1 MDKTK
6 QESDY
11 FYIWKALACTLV
23 VFIHCP
29 FPGAARWI
37 LTAAARIGVP
47 FFFSVSGWYLFR
59 TDDSEQQVE
68 QLKGKIKKTAH
79 MLLRVG
85 AAYTLF
91 AVIVELSVGTFI
103 PEWLS
108 EKFSI
113 SEILKLLVYNSNSL
127 VDSYAWHLWWLFAML
142 NCYVVLYCWKKLC
155 KDFNLEKYGNKIG
168 IVLLAVM
175 LILQAVV
182 PQKLAWYRN
191 WLFEGM
197 PIYSDWNICP
207 KE

>member
-68 QLKGKIKKTAH
+68 QLKGKIKKTA
-79 MLLRVG
+79 MLPRG
-85 AAYTLF
+85 
-91 AVIVELSVGTFI
+91 ELKRI
-103 PEWLS
+103 R
-108 EKFSI
+108 
-113 SEILKLLVYNSNSL
+113 
-127 VDSYAWHLWWLFAML
+127 DDML
-142 NCYVVLYCWKKLC
+142 DEFL
-155 KDFNLEKYGNKIG
+155 
-168 IVLLAVM
+168 
-175 LILQAVV
+175 
-182 PQKLAWYRN
+182 
-191 WLFEGM
+191 
-197 PIYSDWNICP
+197 P
-207 KE
+207 KAEVKA

>member
-127 VDSYAWHLWWLFAML
+127 VDSYAWHLCGCLP
-142 NCYVVLYCWKKLC
+142 C
-155 KDFNLEKYGNKIG
+155 
-168 IVLLAVM
+168 
-175 LILQAVV
+175 
-182 PQKLAWYRN
+182 
-191 WLFEGM
+191 
-197 PIYSDWNICP
+197 
-207 KE
+207 